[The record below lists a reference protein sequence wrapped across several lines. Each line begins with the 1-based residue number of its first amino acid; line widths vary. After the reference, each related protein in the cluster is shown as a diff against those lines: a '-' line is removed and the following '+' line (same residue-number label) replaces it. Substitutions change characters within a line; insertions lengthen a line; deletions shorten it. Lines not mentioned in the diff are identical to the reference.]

1 MIYKISGVVQVCFVF
16 VLAIFSF
23 SCLAQKVEAIDIHGF
38 DKVYELEK
46 LLSPINIQGEI
57 WQAHAMASD
66 VEYLFVINDKEVPPI
81 KSYRLAD
88 GKYMG
93 GLGSIGGG
101 PGEFTFINRSGFG
114 VRKDKL
120 IVQGRKYIR
129 IYNINKKNEKLD
141 FQVEREIK
149 IPAELGILNKG
160 FLLNDYELAGAAKF
174 SPKEFVTF
182 RIKGSEMGESKN
194 VGVFGDYPNLHP
206 DIPSTAYYHLY
217 QGDSQSSH
225 DGNILVKAYSNF
237 PKIRVFDLSDGSFND
252 IELKPKNEQITKLV
266 PDQRGKS
273 IANGLDMFKYLSQ
286 VGVSQDLILADYQE
300 RAYERVASTSQG
312 NVQLVPQ
319 TDRFLLVFNDEGELL
334 AKLSPP
340 DWFQKFTLT
349 PDNRMVLF
357 HPEIE
362 DKLFMIDLNQFR

>member
-1 MIYKISGVVQVCFVF
+1 MRTIYSFLTITLFTISSFAQNDKSSDKIDV
-16 VLAIFSF
+16 
-23 SCLAQKVEAIDIHGF
+23 HGF
-38 DKVYELEK
+38 SKVFELEK
-46 LLSPINIQGEI
+46 LLTPIDIQGEI
-57 WQAHAMASD
+57 WQAHAMSSD
-66 VEYLFVINDKEVPPI
+66 SEYVFIVNDKEVPPI
-81 KSYRLAD
+81 KSYRLKD
-88 GKYMG
+88 GKFMG

-101 PGEFTFINRSGFG
+101 PGEFISINRSGFG

-120 IVQGRKYIR
+120 IVQGRKYVRMYKVIAENDR
-129 IYNINKKNEKLD
+129 LG

-160 FLLNDYELAGAAKF
+160 FLLNDYELAGAAMF

-194 VGVFGDYPNLHP
+194 VGAFGDYPNLHP

-300 RAYERVASTSQG
+300 RTLERVASTSQG

-319 TDRFLLVFNDEGELL
+319 TDRFLLVFNNEGELL

-340 DWFQKFTLT
+340 EWFQKFTLT